1 MQGFLDCWSSCSNGF
16 MNFLF
21 FFFYNGPY
29 AGFIILEWWA
39 DLNLLYISSHSTFS
53 CNVMTLLCF
62 LGTLPAS
69 LVIVRMGPMV
79 LFRVYG
85 IALNTMEN
93 TQES

>member
-1 MQGFLDCWSSCSNGF
+1 

-21 FFFYNGPY
+21 FYNDAY
-29 AGFIILEWWA
+29 TGFIILEWWA
-39 DLNLLYISSHSTFS
+39 AADLNLLYIASHSTFS
-53 CNVMTLLCF
+53 CIVMSCNVYF

-69 LVIVRMGPMV
+69 LVIVRMGPVV
-79 LFRVYG
+79 LFKVYG

>member
-1 MQGFLDCWSSCSNGF
+1 
-16 MNFLF
+16 MNFL
-21 FFFYNGPY
+21 FFYNGPY

-39 DLNLLYISSHSTFS
+39 AADLNLLYISSLSTFS
-53 CNVMTLLCF
+53 CNVMSCNVCF

-79 LFRVYG
+79 LFKVYG
-85 IALNTMEN
+85 ISLNTKEN